1 MHRSK
6 IVLIVGLQPPYVSV
20 FLFLN
25 TMGFMLHKKWIRPW
39 TTAVSIESTIIICY
53 IILVTVSNPVVRY
66 LAIIVAVACAGSAYP
81 VIWPERIRALDNT
94 VAAGVGIGLTNAM
107 AQFGGIVGPHVY
119 STVFGP
125 SYHVSYVICLCFL
138 VVAISAIT
146 LSWWLVVR
154 KDRRAA
160 EKGAIVD
167 EVREPDLEAS
177 KDVTIPAVGTI
188 VVPTKF

>member
-1 MHRSK
+1 VTILCLVKSSAD
-6 IVLIVGLQPPYVSV
+6 IPTV
-20 FLFLN
+20 
-25 TMGFMLHKKWIRPW
+25 
-39 TTAVSIESTIIICY
+39 ESTIIVCY

-66 LAIIVAVACAGSAYP
+66 LALIVAVACAGSAYP
-81 VIWPERIRALDNT
+81 VIWPERIRALDGT
-94 VAAGVGIGLTNAM
+94 VAAGIGIGLTNAM

-125 SYHVSYVICLCFL
+125 SYHVSYMICLSFL

-160 EKGAIVD
+160 AKAASVG
-167 EVREPDLEAS
+167 EVHAS
-177 KDVTIPAVGTI
+177 YVEGGKDVYIPTVGTT
-188 VVPTKF
+188 VVAPTKF

>member
-1 MHRSK
+1 M
-6 IVLIVGLQPPYVSV
+6 
-20 FLFLN
+20 
-25 TMGFMLHKKWIRPW
+25 
-39 TTAVSIESTIIICY
+39 
-53 IILVTVSNPVVRY
+53 VRY

-81 VIWPERIRALDNT
+81 VIWPERIRALDGT

-125 SYHVSYVICLCFL
+125 GYHVSYVICLSFL
-138 VVAISAIT
+138 LGAITAIT
-146 LSWWLVVR
+146 LSWWLVIR

-160 EKGAIVD
+160 AKAESVGSVQESIV
-167 EVREPDLEAS
+167 EEGKAVI
-177 KDVTIPAVGTI
+177 IPTVGETI